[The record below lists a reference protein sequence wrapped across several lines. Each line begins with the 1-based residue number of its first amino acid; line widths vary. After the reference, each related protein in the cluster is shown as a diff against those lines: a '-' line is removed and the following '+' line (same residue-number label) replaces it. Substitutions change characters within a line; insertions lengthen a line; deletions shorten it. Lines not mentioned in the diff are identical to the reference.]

1 MVLNYT
7 ELMHLTFKIY
17 DFKIVHLKIFAFDN
31 KLVLFFLQLIIE
43 V

>member
-17 DFKIVHLKIFAFDN
+17 DFKIVHLKMTIN
-31 KLVLFFLQLIIE
+31 LCFFFQLIKE